1 MDTDS
6 IIGSPWP
13 TAEGLWV
20 VWFPFTSSSPS
31 ASSVAVSFRSVEVET
46 NKAATGSIRAKWV
59 IEQQETD
66 SGEIISG
73 VLDAAEPVGSSQ
85 MWSWAAWKNTSS
97 PEKFFGE
104 DEGKYVQMETREWAM
119 PLFYLRRGNWRVS
132 PLPLHRLRLP
142 QTPLTWKYREI
153 STSAAARIRLIT
165 STALRT
171 RRRVCLKLQLWFQL
185 NANMLTR

>member
-20 VWFPFTSSSPS
+20 VWFPFISSSPS
-31 ASSVAVSFRSVEVET
+31 ASSVAASFRSVEVET

-73 VLDAAEPVGSSQ
+73 VLDAAERSGPAKCDHEQLGKTQVCQKSSSGR
-85 MWSWAAWKNTSS
+85 MRVNMYRWKRESERCHCFTFR
-97 PEKFFGE
+97 E
-104 DEGKYVQMETREWAM
+104 ETG
-119 PLFYLRRGNWRVS
+119 LRRLFLCV
-132 PLPLHRLRLP
+132 
-142 QTPLTWKYREI
+142 
-153 STSAAARIRLIT
+153 AFAF
-165 STALRT
+165 
-171 RRRVCLKLQLWFQL
+171 LKLLWRENTEKYQHQQLQEYD
-185 NANMLTR
+185 